1 MSNFSSEEN
10 RSTATGGATGSLE
23 AVALLDFRAVNV
35 TGTREY
41 QFTVD
46 PSLRVEDVAASLAEE
61 MMLPNTTVYALRDD
75 GSSRYLR
82 DGQAIGDEIT
92 PGTSVTVTPKTHLG

>member
-1 MSNFSSEEN
+1 MSSRGTLKPDTSDM
-10 RSTATGGATGSLE
+10 
-23 AVALLDFRAVNV
+23 LDFRAVNV

-41 QFTVD
+41 HFSVD
-46 PSLRVEDVAASLAEE
+46 PNLRVEDVAGTIAEE

-82 DGQAIGDEIT
+82 DGNAIGDEIA

>member
-1 MSNFSSEEN
+1 MSNTDTLKSEAAE
-10 RSTATGGATGSLE
+10 
-23 AVALLDFRAVNV
+23 LLDFRAVNV

-41 QFTVD
+41 QFSVD
-46 PSLRVEDVAASLAEE
+46 PNLRVEDLAGAIAEE

-82 DGQAIGDEIT
+82 DGNAIGDEIST
-92 PGTSVTVTPKTHLG
+92 GASVTVTPKTHLG